1 MSYSVEPRI
10 RARKAF
16 ADSGL
21 TYTDLSRVDLEAL
34 RDTLDKNLKNFT
46 VMKGYRMERRIR
58 LVDWP
63 NGWAAL
69 RCRAY
74 YFEKREAITFGSDG
88 FIGFGGWADDS
99 NAAPILA
106 GFHEWLAATAQ
117 AKRAERALMLEAGA
131 A

>member
-1 MSYSVEPRI
+1 MSYTVEPRNQ
-10 RARKAF
+10 ARKAF

-21 TYTDLSRVDLEAL
+21 TYADLSIGDLEAL
-34 RDTLDKNLKNFT
+34 RDTIDKHLKSFT
-46 VMKGYRMERRIR
+46 SMRGYRMERRIR
-58 LVDWP
+58 VVDWP

-69 RCRAY
+69 RCRAF
-74 YFEKREAITFGSDG
+74 YFERREAVTFGSDG
-88 FIGFGGWADDS
+88 FIGFGGWADDT
-99 NAAPILA
+99 NVTPILA